1 MGREG
6 SLALVQ
12 VLAVVGVGH
21 ALPRAERFEQLID
34 GTHRGQDRASER
46 RDVVEARNVEQRLLV
61 PRRDRE
67 PPLSTVLFGREQ
79 VACRL
84 MLEPLARV
92 PLVHPRRLRELGGRQ
107 RSFVR
112 ERPVETEPR
121 AQVDREEIER
131 PDGVHEETPD
141 QGVAPFGGFSHACH
155 AAPPVEPT

>member
-1 MGREG
+1 MLECPWPHAMSATRAGGSASSRSWISGAAGSHSLPSRFSNMGREG

-12 VLAVVGVGH
+12 VLAVVGVWH

-92 PLVHPRRLRELGGRQ
+92 
-107 RSFVR
+107 
-112 ERPVETEPR
+112 
-121 AQVDREEIER
+121 
-131 PDGVHEETPD
+131 
-141 QGVAPFGGFSHACH
+141 
-155 AAPPVEPT
+155 